1 LVYSLLALVV
11 LNLSSFFKIYPLGA
25 GRTDI
30 VFLPFLIVLIST
42 IFNYIFLRASNNLE
56 KYIIVLFLLSY
67 SFNGFLNQ
75 EVYYK
80 NEDVT
85 SIIQNIERAFNS
97 KTKEIIVTSEQ
108 MPSIMYYS
116 LNLVDSITVEDENSC
131 KKKMPNIKNIT
142 LFWKERFY
150 SNYFLDE
157 QKVDPAFFSNKEEIV
172 IIGIELEGTKGMYRD
187 IQNILLN
194 YNFKIKTI
202 KKYKNG
208 LVSLSLNNQW
218 AI

>member
-1 LVYSLLALVV
+1 M
-11 LNLSSFFKIYPLGA
+11 F
-25 GRTDI
+25 
-30 VFLPFLIVLIST
+30 
-42 IFNYIFLRASNNLE
+42 NNLE
-56 KYIIVLFLLSY
+56 KYIIVIFLLSY

-85 SIIQNIERAFNS
+85 PIIQDIERAFNS

-116 LNLVDSITVEDENSC
+116 RNLVDSITVEDENSC

-172 IIGIELEGTKGMYRD
+172 IIGIELEGTRGMYRD
-187 IQNILLN
+187 VEDIFLN

-202 KKYKNG
+202 DKYKNG
-208 LVSLSLNNQW
+208 LVSLSLNKQ
-218 AI
+218 